1 MGLSTEVVHE
11 DYRQGRRR
19 EVSAAIE
26 QTCRLDPV
34 VDAEQRQ
41 SLVASLV
48 ATPEQF
54 DAALPTLLTCLA
66 KGDEE
71 TRRFAATIVAMRPH
85 WISPSYLDDLV
96 VPAVVAAVSKME
108 DQSAADQL
116 LAAVLLTAPRLGQQS
131 IDALTRLVDVDV
143 RRSSGGRQA
152 RLVALGLLGS
162 RISQT
167 SMTLAAWAIQSV
179 LCEHREALEAGTI
192 PQQLQEADARSLL
205 RLALVGLFAQRAL
218 GSLSCT
224 NTQLVQ
230 SRYLL
235 IDQCRQTFFAVEV
248 AVENGALPQGQEYHQ
263 MLVTTFIFD
272 PIVPE
277 PATSAMLRMSV
288 KLRDDA
294 PVLAHTLSKLLWQR
308 GFKGYLLNV
317 REQFDPERLDAG
329 VLFAAAVM
337 ATTIDVERGD
347 KGLSEAEAAVC
358 YGDLT
363 VLLTRIKDPYLAYC
377 VIEFQRVLAEHFP
390 VIRNLEE

>member
-26 QTCRLDPV
+26 QACRLDPV
-34 VDAEQRQ
+34 ADFDQRQ
-41 SLVASLV
+41 SFVASFV
-48 ATPEQF
+48 ATPAQF

-96 VPAVVAAVSKME
+96 VPALVAAVSKME

-116 LAAVLLTAPRLGQQS
+116 LTAVLLTAPRLGQQS
-131 IDALTRLVDVDV
+131 VDALTRLVDVDV
-143 RRSSGGRQA
+143 HQPLGERQA
-152 RLVALGLLGS
+152 RLVALSLLGPRVPYAS
-162 RISQT
+162 VIPVV
-167 SMTLAAWAIQSV
+167 WAIQSA
-179 LCEHREALEAGTI
+179 LNKHREALKVGMI
-192 PQQLQEADARSLL
+192 PQQLQEANARSLL
-205 RLALVGLFAQRAL
+205 RLALVGLFAQRNL
-218 GSLSCT
+218 
-224 NTQLVQ
+224 
-230 SRYLL
+230 
-235 IDQCRQTFFAVEV
+235 
-248 AVENGALPQGQEYHQ
+248 GALPSNNVHLWRCRCILIDESRRAFFALEEAVKDERLPQWQEYYQ
-263 MLVTTFIFD
+263 MLVTTFIVD
-272 PIVPE
+272 QIVNQPNI
-277 PATSAMLRMSV
+277 SALLRMLG
-288 KLRDDA
+288 KLNEDA

-308 GFKGYLLNV
+308 GFKRYLLNV

-337 ATTIDVERGD
+337 ATTIDVEQGV

-358 YGDLT
+358 YGDLN
-363 VLLTRIKDPYLAYC
+363 VLLTSIKDPYLAYC

-390 VIRNLEE
+390 VLRT